1 MHRHGEAGCS
11 RCGYTTKEE
20 AALEAELAAIRNEV
34 KRKGLALTQTAYAP
48 HVACRRMGVTR
59 SELNLLLTCRIVLD
73 STVGGR
79 LRITRAEVER
89 WNRAKKQ

>member
-1 MHRHGEAGCS
+1 MHTHGEAGCS
-11 RCGYTTKEE
+11 RCGYRTRED

-34 KRKGLALTQTAYAP
+34 KRRDLALTQTAYAP
-48 HVACRRMGVTR
+48 HLACRRMGLTR
-59 SELNLLLTCRIVLD
+59 SELNRLLRMRIVLD